1 VDGRRSTEVHG
12 VGVPAPG
19 ADSTDVLVAPG
30 AGHAAIRG
38 GAVRIVGYGAGVL
51 LSLASAT
58 LVIRHLGVAQF
69 GRYVTT
75 LSLISISVAMLEGGV
90 MWMAVREYTVLR
102 GREREAV
109 MRDLLGLR
117 ILLTAAAA
125 VGAMTFALVAG
136 YDRVLLI
143 GTAVATVGTCVQ
155 ALQPILSVPL
165 QAQLR
170 WSVLTLVDLGAL
182 VVRVALLVLLVGL
195 GAGLVPLLAA
205 SIPAAVVSLSSTAV
219 LARGAFPRGPTFH
232 AARWARLLREQLPFA
247 VTVAIGSVYFR
258 INVVV
263 LQLIAPGLQT
273 GYFATSYRVI
283 EVLVLVPVMLVAA
296 VFPILTR
303 SAGDDSERH
312 GFVVGRVLEVSLI
325 AGTLMVLCVSLGAEP
340 IIDVIAGPRGHPS
353 IPVLQIASVAL
364 LGAFFAQAAGF
375 SLLSMRRYR
384 PLLIAS
390 GSTLVVNVVLT
401 VVLGS
406 RDGAE
411 GTAVAAIVA
420 ETFLALQLL
429 FSLRRHQ
436 VGVSVSR
443 RLLLALPVATGAAI
457 ATAALPIPPVARVA
471 IAVPLYLGILH
482 AAGVIPTHL
491 LSVVR
496 ARSA

>member
-1 VDGRRSTEVHG
+1 M
-12 VGVPAPG
+12 
-19 ADSTDVLVAPG
+19 
-30 AGHAAIRG
+30 
-38 GAVRIVGYGAGVL
+38 VGYGAGVL
-51 LSLASAT
+51 LSLTSAT
-58 LVIRHLGVAQF
+58 LVVRHLGVVQF

-75 LSLISISVAMLEGGV
+75 VSVISICVAMLEGGV
-90 MWMAVREYTVLR
+90 MWMAVREFTVLR

-117 ILLTAAAA
+117 ILLTVTAALA
-125 VGAMTFALVAG
+125 AMTFALVAG
-136 YDRVLLI
+136 YDRVLLV

-170 WSVLTLVDLGAL
+170 WTVLTIVDLGAM
-182 VVRVALLVLLVGL
+182 VVRVALLILLVGL

-205 SIPAAVVSLSSTAV
+205 SIPAAIVSLSSTAL
-219 LARGAFPRGPTFH
+219 LARGTFPRGPTFH

-247 VTVAIGSVYFR
+247 ITVAIGSVYFR

-273 GYFATSYRVI
+273 GYFATSSRVI
-283 EVLVLVPVMLVAA
+283 EVLVMVPMMLVAA

-303 SAGDDSERH
+303 SAGDDTERH
-312 GFVVGRVLEVSLI
+312 GFVVGRALEVSII
-325 AGTLMVLCVSLGAEP
+325 AGTLMLLCVLLGADT
-340 IIDVIAGPRGHPS
+340 IIDLIAGPRGHPA

-364 LGAFFAQAAGF
+364 LGTFITQTAGF
-375 SLLSMRRYR
+375 ALLSMRRYR
-384 PLLIAS
+384 TLLIAS

-401 VVLGS
+401 IVLGS

-411 GTAVAAIVA
+411 GAAVAAIVA
-420 ETFLALQLL
+420 EAFLALQLL
-429 FSLRRHQ
+429 LSLRRHHAD
-436 VGVSVSR
+436 VSVSR
-443 RLLLALPVATGAAI
+443 RLLLALPLAVGAVI

-482 AAGVIPTHL
+482 AAGAIPTHL
-491 LSVVR
+491 LSVIR